1 MDPNGKVGWNVILR
15 HIKGNFYLILLKET
29 IRNASDF
36 CEKNP
41 INSTEE
47 IIIVCQEML
56 LFLKSIKI
64 DENNVLTSYSRKKST
79 PSDHISLIGNFNSPW
94 NSQKKM
100 QQFRYEMFN
109 FKDLEGLEK
118 YKEMTY
124 GTVKIF

>member
-1 MDPNGKVGWNVILR
+1 MLVIFVKR
-15 HIKGNFYLILLKET
+15 IT
-29 IRNASDF
+29 
-36 CEKNP
+36 

-79 PSDHISLIGNFNSPW
+79 PSDHRSLIGNFNSPW

-118 YKEMTY
+118 YKEMTS